1 MSRNRFQRSDP
12 MFNPLHILRF
22 RRARVLI
29 GSLCAAA
36 LLSAVLVGPGFSQ
49 SSADQFNLP
58 SFNQLI
64 KQYDDAVVSVRAE
77 RSASRQSMPEMEL
90 PEGMP
95 EQFRKFF
102 EEGPGN
108 RFFFGPGPGPR
119 QPMAGQGSGFIVS
132 DDGYVLTNAHVIDGA
147 DRVTVRLSD
156 RREYQAEVIGRDQQS
171 DVALLKIEA
180 DELPSVRIGDSDAIE
195 IGDWVLAIGSPFGFE
210 RSATQGIV
218 SATGRSLPDGT
229 YVPFIQT
236 DAAVNPGNSGG
247 PLFNLDG
254 EVIGINSQIYSRTGG
269 YQGLSFAIPIN
280 LAMDVVEQLKT
291 RGHVSRGWLG
301 VSIQDLNQPLAESF
315 GLDRPAGALISE
327 VIADSPAAAA
337 GLQPGDVIVSYNG
350 RELERSGDLPPLV
363 GRTPIGEN
371 AMLTVLRD
379 GEPREIEV
387 AIGELERSGETVELA
402 SAEQEGARLGVAVAG
417 LDAEQRRQ
425 LDLDQGV
432 MVREVQP
439 GSPAA
444 SAGIQQGD
452 VILSF
457 NNRPVEDAGKL
468 AELVEAAPADK
479 PSVVLI
485 ARERGRLFLPVQLG

>member
-1 MSRNRFQRSDP
+1 
-12 MFNPLHILRF
+12 
-22 RRARVLI
+22 
-29 GSLCAAA
+29 
-36 LLSAVLVGPGFSQ
+36 
-49 SSADQFNLP
+49 
-58 SFNQLI
+58 
-64 KQYDDAVVSVRAE
+64 
-77 RSASRQSMPEMEL
+77 
-90 PEGMP
+90 MP
-95 EQFRKFF
+95 EQFRRFF
-102 EEGPGN
+102 EEGPGQ

-119 QPMAGQGSGFIVS
+119 QPMAGQGSGFVIS
-132 DDGYVLTNAHVIDGA
+132 EDGYLLTNAHVVDGA

-156 RREYQAEVIGRDQQS
+156 RREFPAEVIGLDEQS
-171 DVALLKIEA
+171 DVALLKIDAE
-180 DELPSVRIGDSDAIE
+180 ELPSVRIGDSEAID

-291 RGHVSRGWLG
+291 RGYVSRGWLG
-301 VSIQDLNQPLAESF
+301 VSIQDLDQSLAESF
-315 GLDRPAGALISE
+315 GLERPAGALVSE
-327 VIADSPAAAA
+327 VVSDSPAAEA
-337 GLQPGDVIVSYNG
+337 GLQPGDVIVRYDG

-363 GRTPIGEN
+363 GSTPVGET
-371 AMLTVLRD
+371 ARLTVLRD
-379 GEPREIEV
+379 GEAREIAV
-387 AIGELERSGETVELA
+387 AIGELGGNEAPAELA
-402 SAEQEGARLGVAVAG
+402 AAEQDGVRLGVTVAG
-417 LDAEQRRQ
+417 LDAEQRRR
-425 LDLDQGV
+425 LELDQGV
-432 MVREVQP
+432 LVRDVQP

-444 SAGIQQGD
+444 EAGIQPGD

-457 NNRPVEDAGKL
+457 NHQPVGSVDQL
-468 AELVEAAPADK
+468 AERVETAPAGK

-485 ARERGRLFLPVQLG
+485 MRENGRLFLPVRLS